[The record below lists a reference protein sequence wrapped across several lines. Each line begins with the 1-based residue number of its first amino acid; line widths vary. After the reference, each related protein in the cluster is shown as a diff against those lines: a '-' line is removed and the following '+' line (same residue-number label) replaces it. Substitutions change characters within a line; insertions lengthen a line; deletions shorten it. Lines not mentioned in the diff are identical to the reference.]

1 MPCFSVFPQFYRLT
15 SLSIC
20 SILFHTQSIQY
31 IFICLRVS
39 NKSVWLELLNLQEF
53 LRASLI
59 ISADMGGKKIN
70 SGRLKMTENTFPAE
84 KERKGI
90 QTAEIWA
97 ETSHTTEKRSM
108 MKTNYGNGGLI
119 IWPSTGF
126 TFVPLSMCWSQLTRH
141 QPWSEINFWG
151 EEFKR
156 RMWREI

>member
-59 ISADMGGKKIN
+59 ISADMGGKKSIQDAWKW
-70 SGRLKMTENTFPAE
+70 LKTHFLQKKKE
-84 KERKGI
+84 KAS
-90 QTAEIWA
+90 TAEIWA